1 MKIMMLQRSR
11 VVRSQRA
18 LREALVLFDKQW
30 NKDDS
35 TLNEE
40 HFGQYARL
48 DYMLMKGTDMPAGD
62 MDLLEGNFLWTYA
75 KKVYEYRDQF
85 VSKFLE
91 DAAEGN
97 DALKIHH

>member
-1 MKIMMLQRSR
+1 MSATVEKEKK
-11 VVRSQRA
+11 A
-18 LREALVLFDKQW
+18 EDFREFM
-30 NKDDS
+30 
-35 TLNEE
+35 E
-40 HFGQYARL
+40 
-48 DYMLMKGTDMPAGD
+48 
-62 MDLLEGNFLWTYA
+62 LEGNFLWTYA